1 MKTRL
6 ILISLT
12 LFCTPALADR
22 KAADGCAAS
31 LPAGSKEI
39 YAQAVDK
46 VKPGADNK
54 AIVKEI
60 TENMVSAGQLS
71 LLSAKS
77 TAQAAGACLKKL
89 AE

>member
-46 VKPGADNK
+46 IKPGADNK
-54 AIVKEI
+54 AIVKAI
-60 TENMVSAGQLS
+60 AENMVSTGQLS
-71 LLSAKS
+71 MLSAKT